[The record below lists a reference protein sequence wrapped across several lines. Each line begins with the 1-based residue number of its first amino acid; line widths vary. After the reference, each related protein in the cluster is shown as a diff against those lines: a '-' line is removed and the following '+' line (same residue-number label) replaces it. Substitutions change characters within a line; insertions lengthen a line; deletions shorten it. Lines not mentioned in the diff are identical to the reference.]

1 MEKRLKEEKLRMDL
15 MNEQLL
21 YYKRMNDSTPTPS
34 LNDNNSEEM
43 KIMKCQLKS
52 LSASVAYLENIVHT
66 LLDSRE

>member
-1 MEKRLKEEKLRMDL
+1 MDL

-21 YYKRMNDSTPTPS
+21 YYKRMNDSTPTPC